1 MKSGNL
7 QAHYDLEV
15 IRRQSMEKIKKEI
28 KPRVAA

>member
-15 IRRQSMEKIKKEI
+15 MRRQSMQKIKKEI
-28 KPRVAA
+28 KPRVTA